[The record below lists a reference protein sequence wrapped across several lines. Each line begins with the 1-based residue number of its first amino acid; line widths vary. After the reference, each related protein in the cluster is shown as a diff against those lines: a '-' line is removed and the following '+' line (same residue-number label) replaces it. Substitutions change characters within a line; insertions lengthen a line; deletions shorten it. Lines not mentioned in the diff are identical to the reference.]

1 MRKMLLP
8 LFFLLASGS
17 LHAATGWI
25 GDDLYVPVRAGAGA
39 TYKILHRG
47 LKTGTSVEILEM
59 EAGNEWAKI
68 RYGEVE
74 GYINARYLNRTPTA
88 GIKLEQLEKKYE
100 QLRSQFNDSQ
110 SQLRDVTQQR
120 DKLSGENKQLD
131 NSLSTRQKELS
142 TLKDVA
148 ADPIRL
154 DQANRKLNEE
164 LVTLRTQLDTT
175 QAENAMLRGDKTSS
189 QWLIG
194 CLILFAGSMV
204 GWLLKGRSGKR
215 NNSWA

>member
-17 LHAATGWI
+17 LNAATGWI
-25 GDDLYVPVRAGAGA
+25 GDDLYVPVRAGAGTA
-39 TYKILHRG
+39 FKILHRG

-59 EAGNEWAKI
+59 ETGNDWAKI

-74 GYINARYLNRTPTA
+74 GYINSRYLNRSPTA
-88 GIKLEQLEKKYE
+88 GIKLEQLEEKHEKLRA
-100 QLRSQFNDSQ
+100 QLSTSQ
-110 SQLRDVTQQR
+110 SQLREITQQR
-120 DKLSGENKQLD
+120 DKLAGENTQLD
-131 NSLSTRQKELS
+131 SSLSSRQKELS
-142 TLKDVA
+142 NLKDVA

-164 LVTLRTQLDTT
+164 LVTLRTQLDTA
-175 QAENAMLRGDKTSS
+175 QAENAMLRGNNTSS

>member
-8 LFFLLASGS
+8 LVFLLASGS

-25 GDDLYVPVRAGAGA
+25 GDDLYVPVRSGAG
-39 TYKILHRG
+39 TGFKILHRG

-59 EAGNEWAKI
+59 EEGNDWAKI

-74 GYINARYLNRTPTA
+74 GYVNSRYLNRTPTA
-88 GIKLEQLEKKYE
+88 GIKLERLEAKYA
-100 QLRSQFNDSQ
+100 QLRTQFNDSQ
-110 SQLRDVTQQR
+110 SQLREVTEQR

-131 NSLSTRQKELS
+131 SSLSSRQKELS
-142 TLKDVA
+142 NLKDVA

-175 QAENAMLRGDKTSS
+175 QAENTMLRSDNTSS

-194 CLILFAGSMV
+194 CLILFAGSLV

-215 NNSWA
+215 NSSWA